1 MIMKK
6 HLLSFYLTMTKDM
19 YVSISFFIC
28 ILLFWCSP
36 LSADTTYKLVQVTSV
51 SDGGKY
57 VFEQNGYVMSNS
69 ISSNAL
75 QTTNSYST
83 TGLTGTETYVWT
95 LEGTGNAGRYYMKNV
110 SMNKYLANSSSSN
123 MAMESRTANAS
134 VWSFS
139 FDGTATIRNS
149 SYDNRYLSYS
159 DNYSHVYKTYLS
171 DSYAHAITVYK
182 LEDENAK
189 SDPTTKWYADN
200 TKSEELTYKSV
211 YKSEGVCSFYLD
223 TNSTGIVSY
232 ESSDEG
238 VATIDGSGNITPKGY
253 GTITI
258 TATTA
263 ANENF
268 NSSSASFILSV
279 GNQYVDVLDVY
290 NTDNT
295 TGSYESFADLTIN
308 SGAKY
313 MGYTSC
319 VGGALRVNSNYT
331 NCIAVSSTAGIV
343 KSVSVKWN
351 SNTTNGRVLTVYGRN
366 VAYSSLNTSG
376 SNLGTITYGTNS
388 SLDLTSKATDY
399 GYVGLSASGAL
410 LVDYIVI
417 EWETPITIVLP
428 EAGKGYKTFCYPKA
442 LDFSG
447 VSGLTAYTATVDNG
461 VALFTP
467 VEGSVPARTGLLLA
481 GEVNTPYE
489 VPCVA
494 TSNTDVSMNVMVGVT
509 AATNFAAG
517 IYVLMNVDD
526 NVCFYQTSTTF
537 TVGANTAYIPSEVS
551 ESKALNISIVDV
563 AAGMNWGYLD
573 SQDVDNDIIYNVA
586 GQIVGKDYKGVVVK
600 GRKLYLQK

>member
-1 MIMKK
+1 MIK
-6 HLLSFYLTMTKDM
+6 HPLPFYFKTKEDIC
-19 YVSISFFIC
+19 VHILFFIC
-28 ILLFWCSP
+28 FLLFWCNP

-51 SDGGKY
+51 SAGGKY
-57 VFEQNGYVMSNS
+57 VFEQDGYVMSNS
-69 ISSNAL
+69 ISSGSL
-75 QTTNSYST
+75 QTTNSYNT
-83 TGLTGTETYVWT
+83 TGLTGTEAYVWT
-95 LEGTGNAGRYYMKNV
+95 LEVTGNAGRYYMKNV
-110 SMNKYLANSSSSN
+110 NISKYLNNGNSTTMSFENSKSSI
-123 MAMESRTANAS
+123 
-134 VWSFS
+134 WSFS
-139 FDGTATIRNS
+139 FDGTATIRNTS
-149 SYDNRYLSYS
+149 NSDYYLAYTGEPST
-159 DNYSHVYKTYLS
+159 HVYRAYS
-171 DSYAHAITVYK
+171 SASYAHAITVYK
-182 LEDENAK
+182 LESEK
-189 SDPTTKWYADN
+189 VDPTTKWYMNN
-200 TKSEELTYKSV
+200 TKSEELSYKSV
-211 YKSEGVCSFYLD
+211 YKSEGICEFYLY
-223 TNSTGIVSY
+223 TNSTGTVTY
-232 ESSDEG
+232 TSSDED
-238 VATIDGSGNITPKGY
+238 VATIDEDGKITPLGY

-295 TGSYESFADLTIN
+295 TGSYKSFADLTIN

-366 VAYSSLNTSG
+366 VAYSDLNTSTYVTK
-376 SNLGTITYGTNS
+376 LGTITYGTNS

-410 LVDYIVI
+410 LVDYIVV
-417 EWETPITIVLP
+417 EWEPPVTIILP

-461 VALFTP
+461 IALFTP
-467 VEGSVPARTGLLLA
+467 IEGKLPACTGLLLT

-494 TSNTDVSMNVMVGVT
+494 TSNTDVSTNVMVGVT
-509 AATNFAAG
+509 EATNVAAG
-517 IYVLMNVDD
+517 IYVLMNVND
-526 NVCFYQTSTTF
+526 NVCFYKTSTTF
-537 TVGANTAYIPSEVS
+537 TVGANTAYIPSGVS
-551 ESKALNISIVDV
+551 ESKSLNISIVDV
-563 AAGMNWGYLD
+563 SAGMSKGFYEN
-573 SQDVDNDIIYNVA
+573 QDNDIIYNVA
-586 GQIVGKDYKGVVVK
+586 GQMVGKDYKGMVVK

>member
-51 SDGGKY
+51 SAGGKY
-57 VFEQNGYVMSNS
+57 VFEQDGYVMSNS
-69 ISSNAL
+69 ISSYAL
-75 QTTNSYST
+75 QTMDSYST
-83 TGLTGTETYVWT
+83 TGLTGTEAYVWT
-95 LEGTGNAGRYYMKNV
+95 LESATGGFKMKNV

-123 MAMESRTANAS
+123 MAMESSSKAS

-139 FDGTATIRNS
+139 FDGTATIRNTS
-149 SYDNRYLSYS
+149 NGDRYLAYTDDPS
-159 DNYSHVYKTYLS
+159 SHVYRTYS
-171 DSYAHAITVYK
+171 NASYAHAITVYK

-189 SDPTTKWYADN
+189 SDPTTKWYTDN

-211 YKSEGVCSFYLD
+211 YKSGGVCSFYLD
-223 TNSTGIVSY
+223 TNSTGTVSY

-238 VATIDGSGNITPKGY
+238 VATIDESGNITPKGY
-253 GTITI
+253 GITTII
-258 TATTA
+258 ATTA
-263 ANENF
+263 ENKDF
-268 NSSSASFILSV
+268 NNSSASFILSV
-279 GNQYVDVLDVY
+279 GDQYVDVLDVNNTGNSTAYY
-290 NTDNT
+290 N
-295 TGSYESFADLTIN
+295 SFTDLTVN
-308 SGAKY
+308 SDAEY
-313 MGYTSC
+313 MGYTS
-319 VGGALRVNSNYT
+319 GPDGALRLNNEYT
-331 NCIAVSSTAGIV
+331 NCIATSSTAGIV
-343 KSVSVKWN
+343 KRVSVKWN
-351 SNTTNGRVLTVYGRN
+351 SNTTNGRTITVYGRN

-376 SNLGTITYGTNS
+376 SNLGTITYGTDS
-388 SLDLTSKATDY
+388 SLDLTTKAADY
-399 GYVGLSASGAL
+399 GYVGLGADGTL
-410 LVDYIVI
+410 YVDCIVV
-417 EWETPITIVLP
+417 EWEPPVTIVLP
-428 EAGKGYKTFCYPKA
+428 EAGKGYKTLCYPKA

-467 VEGSVPARTGLLLA
+467 VEGSVPARTGMLLT

-494 TSNTDVSMNVMVGVT
+494 TSNTDVSTNVMVGVT
-509 AATNFAAG
+509 EATNIAAG

-526 NVCFYQTSTTF
+526 NVCFYQTSTMF
-537 TVGANTAYIPSEVS
+537 TVGANTAYIPSGVS
-551 ESKALNISIVDV
+551 GSKALDISIVDV
-563 AAGMNWGYLD
+563 AAGMNGECLD

>member
-1 MIMKK
+1 MF
-6 HLLSFYLTMTKDM
+6 LFLFLCSSLSA
-19 YVSISFFIC
+19 
-28 ILLFWCSP
+28 
-36 LSADTTYKLVQVTSV
+36 ADTTYKLVQVTNV
-51 SDGGKY
+51 SSGGKY
-57 VFEQNGYVMSNS
+57 VFEQDGYVMSNS
-69 ISSNAL
+69 VSSYAL

-83 TGLTGTETYVWT
+83 TGLTGTEAYVWT

-110 SMNKYLANSSSSN
+110 NNSKYLNNTSSTTMSFENSKS
-123 MAMESRTANAS
+123 S

-139 FDGTATIRNS
+139 FDGTATIRNTS
-149 SYDNRYLSYS
+149 NGDRYLAYTDDPS
-159 DNYSHVYKTYLS
+159 SHVYRTYS
-171 DSYAHAITVYK
+171 SASYAHAITVYK

-211 YKSEGVCSFYLD
+211 YKSGGVCSFYLD
-223 TNSTGIVSY
+223 TNSTGTVSY

-238 VATIDGSGNITPKGY
+238 VATIDGSGNITPVGY
-253 GTITI
+253 GITTI

-263 ANENF
+263 ENEDF
-268 NSSSASFILSV
+268 NNSSASFILTV
-279 GNQYVDVLDVY
+279 GDQYVDVLDVN
-290 NTDNT
+290 NTDNAT
-295 TGSYESFADLTIN
+295 AYYKSFTDLSLN
-308 SGAKY
+308 SAAKY
-313 MGYTSC
+313 MGYTS
-319 VGGALRVNSNYT
+319 GPDGTLRLNNEYT
-331 NCIAVSSTAGIV
+331 NCIAISSTAGIV
-343 KSVSVKWN
+343 KRVSVKWN
-351 SNTTNGRVLTVYGRN
+351 SNTTDGRTITVYGRN

-376 SNLGTITYGTNS
+376 TNLGTITYGTNS
-388 SLDLTSKATDY
+388 SFDLATKATDY
-399 GYVGLSASGAL
+399 GYVGLGADGTL
-410 LVDYIVI
+410 YVDCIVV
-417 EWETPITIVLP
+417 EWEPPVTIVLP

-442 LDFSG
+442 LDFTG
-447 VSGLTAYTATVDNG
+447 VSGLTAYTATVDDG
-461 VALFTP
+461 TALFTP
-467 VEGSVPARTGLLLA
+467 VTGTIPARTGMLLT

-494 TSNTDVSMNVMVGVT
+494 TSNTDVSTNIMVGVT
-509 AATNFAAG
+509 EATNIAAG

>member
-1 MIMKK
+1 MATK
-6 HLLSFYLTMTKDM
+6 SFYRILMKVD
-19 YVSISFFIC
+19 SFLPR
-28 ILLFWCSP
+28 LLFMFLFLFLCSS
-36 LSADTTYKLVQVTSV
+36 LSAADTTYKLVQVTSV
-51 SDGGKY
+51 SAGGKY

-69 ISSNAL
+69 ISSGSL
-75 QTTNSYST
+75 QTTNSYNT
-83 TGLTGTETYVWT
+83 TGLTGTEAYVWT
-95 LEGTGNAGRYYMKNV
+95 LESATGGFKMKNV

-123 MAMESRTANAS
+123 MAMESSSKAS

-139 FDGTATIRNS
+139 FDGTATIRNTS
-149 SYDNRYLSYS
+149 NGDRYLAYTDDPS
-159 DNYSHVYKTYLS
+159 SHVYRTYS
-171 DSYAHAITVYK
+171 SASYAHAITVYK

-200 TKSEELTYKSV
+200 MKSEELTYKSV
-211 YKSEGVCSFYLD
+211 YKSGGVCSFYFD

-253 GTITI
+253 GTTTI
-258 TATTA
+258 IATTA
-263 ANENF
+263 ENEDF

-279 GNQYVDVLDVY
+279 GDQYVDVLDVN
-290 NTDNT
+290 NTDNAT
-295 TGSYESFADLTIN
+295 AYYKSFTDLSLN
-308 SGAKY
+308 SAAKY
-313 MGYTSC
+313 MGYTS
-319 VGGALRVNSNYT
+319 GPDGTLRLNNEYT
-331 NCIAVSSTAGIV
+331 NCIAISSTAGIV
-343 KSVSVKWN
+343 KRVSVKWN
-351 SNTTNGRVLTVYGRN
+351 SNTTDGRTITVYGRN

-376 SNLGTITYGTNS
+376 TNLGTITYGTNS
-388 SLDLTSKATDY
+388 SFDLTTKAADY
-399 GYVGLSASGAL
+399 GYVGLGADGTL
-410 LVDYIVI
+410 YVDCIVV
-417 EWETPITIVLP
+417 EWEPPVTIILP

-442 LDFSG
+442 LDFSD
-447 VSGLTAYTATVDNG
+447 VSGLTAYIATVDEG

-467 VEGSVPARTGLLLA
+467 VMGTVPARTGLLLT
-481 GEVNTPYE
+481 GEANTTYE

-494 TSNTDVSMNVMVGVT
+494 TSNTDVSTNVMVGVT
-509 AATNFAAG
+509 AATNVAAG

-563 AAGMNWGYLD
+563 VAGMNWGYLD

>member
-1 MIMKK
+1 MKK
-6 HLLSFYLTMTKDM
+6 NLLSFYLTMTKDM

-51 SDGGKY
+51 SAGGKY
-57 VFEQNGYVMSNS
+57 VFEQDGYVMSNS
-69 ISSNAL
+69 VSSYAL
-75 QTTNSYST
+75 QTTDSYST
-83 TGLTGTETYVWT
+83 TGLTGTEAYVWT
-95 LEGTGNAGRYYMKNV
+95 LESGGAAGRYKMKNV
-110 SMNKYLANSSSSN
+110 SMSKYLANSSNSN
-123 MAMESRTANAS
+123 MTLESRSANAS
-134 VWSFS
+134 IWSFS
-139 FDGTATIRNS
+139 FDGTATIRNTS
-149 SYDNRYLSYS
+149 NSDYYLAYTGEPST
-159 DNYSHVYKTYLS
+159 HVYRAYS
-171 DSYAHAITVYK
+171 SASYAHAITVYK

-223 TNSTGIVSY
+223 TNSTGTVSY

-238 VATIDGSGNITPKGY
+238 VATIDESGNITPKGY
-253 GTITI
+253 GITTI

-263 ANENF
+263 ENKDF
-268 NSSSASFILSV
+268 NNSSASFILTV
-279 GNQYVDVLDVY
+279 GDQYVDVLDVN
-290 NTDNT
+290 NTDNAT
-295 TGSYESFADLTIN
+295 AYYKSFTDLSLN
-308 SGAKY
+308 SAAKY
-313 MGYTSC
+313 MGYTS
-319 VGGALRVNSNYT
+319 GPDGTLRLNNEYT
-331 NCIAVSSTAGIV
+331 NCIAISSTAGIV
-343 KSVSVKWN
+343 KRVSVKWN
-351 SNTTNGRVLTVYGRN
+351 SKTTDGRTITVYGRN
-366 VAYSSLNTSG
+366 VAYSNLNTSG

-388 SLDLTSKATDY
+388 SFDLTTKAADY
-399 GYVGLSASGAL
+399 GYVGLGADGTL
-410 LVDYIVI
+410 YVDCIVV
-417 EWETPITIVLP
+417 EWEPPVTIVLP

-442 LDFSG
+442 LDFTS
-447 VSGLTAYTATVDNG
+447 VSGLTAYIATVDDG
-461 VALFTP
+461 TALFTP
-467 VEGSVPARTGLLLA
+467 VTGTIPARTGMLLT

-494 TSNTDVSMNVMVGVT
+494 TSNTDVSTNVMVGVT
-509 AATNFAAG
+509 EATNVAAG

-563 AAGMNWGYLD
+563 AAGMNGECLD
-573 SQDVDNDIIYNVA
+573 SQNVDNDIIYNVA

>member
-1 MIMKK
+1 MKK
-6 HLLSFYLTMTKDM
+6 NLLSFYLTMTKDM
-19 YVSISFFIC
+19 YVSISYFIC

-51 SDGGKY
+51 SAGGKY

-69 ISSNAL
+69 ISSGSL
-75 QTTNSYST
+75 QTTNSYNT
-83 TGLTGTETYVWT
+83 TGLTGTEAYVWT
-95 LEGTGNAGRYYMKNV
+95 LESATGGFKMKNISV
-110 SMNKYLANSSSSN
+110 SNYLVNNNSSN
-123 MAMESRTANAS
+123 MNMGSSSKAS

-139 FDGTATIRNS
+139 FDGTGAATIRNY
-149 SYDNRYLSYS
+149 SYDNRYLAYS
-159 DNYSHVYKTYLS
+159 DNYSHVYKAYS
-171 DSYAHAITVYK
+171 NDSYAHAITVYK

-200 TKSEELTYKSV
+200 TKSEELSYKSV
-211 YKSEGVCSFYLD
+211 YKSEGVCEFYLY
-223 TNSTGIVSY
+223 TNSTGTVSY

-253 GTITI
+253 GITTI

-263 ANENF
+263 ENKDF

-279 GNQYVDVLDVY
+279 GDQYVDVLDVN
-290 NTDNT
+290 NTDNAT
-295 TGSYESFADLTIN
+295 AYYKSFTDLSLN
-308 SGAKY
+308 SAAKY
-313 MGYTSC
+313 MGYTS
-319 VGGALRVNSNYT
+319 GPDGTLRLNNEYT
-331 NCIAVSSTAGIV
+331 NCIAISSTAGIV
-343 KSVSVKWN
+343 KRVSVKWN
-351 SNTTNGRVLTVYGRN
+351 SNTTNGRTITVYGRN

-399 GYVGLSASGAL
+399 GYVGLGADGTL
-410 LVDYIVI
+410 YVDCIVV
-417 EWETPITIVLP
+417 EWEPPVTIVLP

-447 VSGLTAYTATVDNG
+447 VSGLTAYTATVDDG
-461 VALFTP
+461 IALFTP
-467 VEGSVPARTGLLLA
+467 VTGTIPARTGLLLA

-494 TSNTDVSMNVMVGVT
+494 TSNTDVSTNVMVGVT
-509 AATNFAAG
+509 EATNVAAG

-526 NVCFYQTSTTF
+526 NVCFYQTSTMF

-563 AAGMNWGYLD
+563 AAGMNGECLN
-573 SQDVDNDIIYNVA
+573 SQNVDNDIIYNVA